1 MPKILLAE
9 DDIDMR
15 RFLVKAL
22 QNAGFDVMS
31 YDNGLSARQLDAV
44 HFRHDDVGEQELERL
59 LAQALV
65 RRQPVVIG
73 HDVETGI
80 LQRLHQELA
89 HVDIVFGK
97 QDFGHEP
104 LDPRRQ
110 APGPLDLD
118 KPGRG

>member
-1 MPKILLAE
+1 MDSTLACLGALE
-9 DDIDMR
+9 IGIERHRGKAGDEHDLDIGIE
-15 RFLVKAL
+15 FGGA
-22 QNAGFDVMS
+22 
-31 YDNGLSARQLDAV
+31 ARQLDAV

-80 LQRLHQELA
+80 LQRLHQESA

-104 LDPRRQ
+104 LDR
-110 APGPLDLD
+110 
-118 KPGRG
+118 